1 MSFSMSLEPA
11 AALECCMCYDGD
23 VAVAEATSCNRN
35 HVYCKECFGHH
46 VKNLCE
52 KRVPFL
58 KDDCRVFCM
67 QCRIDGFPP
76 SEDFD
81 MQIAVSK

>member
-11 AALECCMCYDGD
+11 AALECCMCYDGE